1 MAITMVAC
9 GSGQNPDAI
18 LHEYTPPEFSPE
30 AMPREIVVDQDMY
43 DAWEYVIDKA
53 MGDGAVFS
61 SVPAFSMSK
70 GYFRQETE
78 KMGYEHRELTASSL
92 TARAEGYNIDIYNYL
107 NHDEKAPIE
116 EISVQIFGMDQ
127 ADFNQ
132 EILDNVN
139 STITLGQSQQLL
151 GKTTDE
157 MFEYLEITDL
167 MLEFIKQFGSSSK
180 SNYGSSSDIQY
191 SYAWFAGNTAWYHI
205 IYTEGYDSFYKA
217 DTASISFI
225 REENGYEQQVS
236 YSNVSGGPVC
246 SVHCKE
252 RRLNEKYMQSFEKNA
267 SRWHTKESMVDLWI
281 ITEKIENGISTA
293 FATGSDA
300 DLLLDWK
307 SCGQMEVPVFSDNL
321 VDIDWSRCNDAIQ
334 ENPEEKLVFEVEV
347 DNKQLPSV
355 LMEYYYADDSII
367 MKNEENTLAYK
378 FERVN

>member
-18 LHEYTPPEFSPE
+18 LYEYTPPVFSPE
-30 AMPREIVVDQDMY
+30 AMPREIVADQDMY

-53 MGDGAVFS
+53 MGDGATFDG
-61 SVPAFSMSK
+61 VPAFSMSK
-70 GYFRQETE
+70 GYFRQQTK
-78 KMGYEHRELTASSL
+78 KMGYGHMEYTKTTLYAKGEGFDITVANYSSV
-92 TARAEGYNIDIYNYL
+92 
-107 NHDEKAPIE
+107 DEIKPIK
-116 EISVQIFGMDQ
+116 EISVQIFGMDE

-139 STITLGQSQQLL
+139 STVTLGQSQQLL

-167 MLEFIKQFGSSSK
+167 MLEFIKQFGNSNNTSHGSVSS
-180 SNYGSSSDIQY
+180 IQY
-191 SYAWFAGNTAWYHI
+191 SYVWYEGDTARYHI

-225 REENGYEQQVS
+225 RQENGYEQDVS

-246 SVHCKE
+246 SVRYKE
-252 RRLNEKYMQSFEKNA
+252 GRLSEGTIQSFAKGA
-267 SRWHTKESMVDLWI
+267 ADWHTKESMVDLWI

-293 FATGSDA
+293 FATGSHA

-307 SCGQMEVPVFSDNL
+307 SCGQMLVPVFSDNL
-321 VDIDWSRCNDAIQ
+321 VDINWSRCYEYLQ
-334 ENPEEKLVFEVEV
+334 ENPEEKLVFKVEV
-347 DNKQLPSV
+347 YNNHLSSV
-355 LMEYYYADDSII
+355 IMEYYYADDSII

-378 FERVN
+378 FERVY

>member
-18 LHEYTPPEFSPE
+18 LYEYTPPEFSPE

-53 MGDGAVFS
+53 MGDGAIFGD
-61 SVPAFSMSK
+61 VPAFSMSK

-78 KMGYEHRELTASSL
+78 KMGYEHMEYTKTTLYAKGEGFDITVANYSSVDE
-92 TARAEGYNIDIYNYL
+92 AE
-107 NHDEKAPIE
+107 PIK
-116 EISVQIFGMDQ
+116 EISLQIFGMDQ

-139 STITLGQSQQLL
+139 STVTLGQSQQLL

-167 MLEFIKQFGSSSK
+167 MLEFIKQFGKSSK
-180 SNYGSSSDIQY
+180 SNYGTVSTIQY
-191 SYAWFAGNTAWYHI
+191 SYLWYEGDTAMYHI
-205 IYTEGYDSFYKA
+205 IYTEGYESFRKA
-217 DTASISFI
+217 DSASISFI
-225 REENGYEQQVS
+225 REENGYEQQVT

-246 SVHCKE
+246 SVDYEEK
-252 RRLNEKYMQSFEKNA
+252 RLSEGIIQNFAKA
-267 SRWHTKESMVDLWI
+267 AADWRTKESMVDLWI

-293 FATGSDA
+293 FSTGSDA

-307 SCGQMEVPVFSDNL
+307 SCGKMAVPVFSDNL
-321 VDIDWSRCNDAIQ
+321 VDIDWSRCFEYLQ
-334 ENPEEKLVFEVEV
+334 ENPEEKLVFKVEV
-347 DNKQLPSV
+347 YNDHLSSV
-355 LMEYYYADDSII
+355 FMEYYYANDSII

-378 FERVN
+378 FERVY